1 MYSSASAW
9 KIPRKSTWLSKS
21 LREDGSVRETLLP
34 SASVQLFITLRYLQY
49 VNGYKF
55 QKKLGCRYFL
65 CSVLQHNKINGAP
78 NRCLFEIESIFLTQ
92 LLYTCHYINWRNKE
106 VNVEL
111 SADNWC
117 TVDVCF
123 MTQIMK
129 KIKNN
134 HQRLH
139 LYSLTRDWHLTWKVI
154 LSLFTYNLLCCSVFL
169 NVERFKL
176 PKATDWGLFL
186 ESY

>member
-1 MYSSASAW
+1 MGW
-9 KIPRKSTWLSKS
+9 
-21 LREDGSVRETLLP
+21 
-34 SASVQLFITLRYLQY
+34 
-49 VNGYKF
+49 
-55 QKKLGCRYFL
+55 RYFL
-65 CSVLQHNKINGAP
+65 CSLLQQIHNRINGAP
-78 NRCLFEIESIFLTQ
+78 NRCLFGIECIFLTQ
-92 LLYTCHYINWRNKE
+92 FTYPCHYISWRNKE

-134 HQRLH
+134 HQRIH
-139 LYSLTRDWHLTWKVI
+139 LYSLTRDWHLRWKVI

-176 PKATDWGLFL
+176 LQATDWGLFL

>member
-1 MYSSASAW
+1 M
-9 KIPRKSTWLSKS
+9 
-21 LREDGSVRETLLP
+21 
-34 SASVQLFITLRYLQY
+34 
-49 VNGYKF
+49 
-55 QKKLGCRYFL
+55 
-65 CSVLQHNKINGAP
+65 
-78 NRCLFEIESIFLTQ
+78 
-92 LLYTCHYINWRNKE
+92 YTCHYINWRNKK

-139 LYSLTRDWHLTWKVI
+139 LYSLTRDWRLASYMKGYFVI
-154 LSLFTYNLLCCSVFL
+154 IYIQFALLLCIS
-169 NVERFKL
+169 
-176 PKATDWGLFL
+176 
-186 ESY
+186 